1 VDIVRG
7 TNMIYETGL
16 FDVSY
21 AVAEG
26 NSQRVFVAFGES
38 TWSWGVS
45 WLLTYAREVPLA
57 VACSALR
64 IKASTRPPAQNA
76 AAYQHRRRQAHR
88 PHLNTRLFT
97 PSAEEKRRLKSA
109 NSSSHLRILKAAS
122 CKDTAAEDPAA
133 NQPSQV
139 RGESRLMNSTG

>member
-7 TNMIYETGL
+7 MNMIYETGL

-57 VACSALR
+57 VACSALWR
-64 IKASTRPPAQNA
+64 KVSTRPPAQKP
-76 AAYQHRRRQAHR
+76 RRI
-88 PHLNTRLFT
+88 N
-97 PSAEEKRRLKSA
+97 
-109 NSSSHLRILKAAS
+109 I
-122 CKDTAAEDPAA
+122 EDVKP
-133 NQPSQV
+133 
-139 RGESRLMNSTG
+139 TDHT